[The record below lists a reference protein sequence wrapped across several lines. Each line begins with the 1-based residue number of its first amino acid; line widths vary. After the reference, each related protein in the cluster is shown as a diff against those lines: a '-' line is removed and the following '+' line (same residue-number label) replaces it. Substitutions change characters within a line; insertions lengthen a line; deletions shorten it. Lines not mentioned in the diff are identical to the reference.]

1 MVGMCCGAE
10 EKPQGSVG
18 LEGGWWWSPRGLHLE
33 VVRGQRS
40 GSRAPLLGSSGRCQV
55 VEAQAVKPGV
65 WEAGCRWARG
75 RKLQQGVGPAQRQR
89 EAVPFGHKETDIPQ
103 GRDLP
108 EVTQPCPCYILITEL
123 PIF

>member
-65 WEAGCRWARG
+65 WETGCRWAQGRSCYRELVLLKG
-75 RKLQQGVGPAQRQR
+75 REKLSHSVIRKLTFLKG
-89 EAVPFGHKETDIPQ
+89 ETCL
-103 GRDLP
+103 R
-108 EVTQPCPCYILITEL
+108 
-123 PIF
+123 